1 MFESERTYN
10 KNYCYNNL
18 SKLAKK
24 GTLLPYLN
32 PKNKLIKTKDNK
44 FYYLF
49 SLDSN
54 SYDLNISFKFNL
66 YIRQKIIH
74 ETNNSIDLQFTYK
87 TEDNI
92 VINQY
97 LNANSQNFTI
107 KFKYDLDNDNFFYK
121 IVIDIIILSCLNW
134 IENLDLLSI
143 K

>member
-1 MFESERTYN
+1 MFELERTYN

-18 SKLAKK
+18 LELAKN

-32 PKNKLIKTKDNK
+32 SKNKFIKSKDNK

-49 SLDSN
+49 SLDS
-54 SYDLNISFKFNL
+54 SFYDVEIPFKFNL
-66 YIRQKIIH
+66 YIRQKILK
-74 ETNNSIDLQFTYK
+74 EKENSIDLLFTYK

-92 VINQY
+92 VINQFLY
-97 LNANSQNFTI
+97 ANSQNFTI
-107 KFKYDLDNDNFFYK
+107 KFKYDLDNDKFFHK
-121 IVIDIIILSCLNW
+121 IVIDIIILSFLNW